1 MQVYNRKQQG
11 QSSVEYLV
19 VTAALALSLLTPIP
33 DNELGG
39 FLQDHKGDNVMEIL
53 TEKIK
58 QSYGAYSYAKS
69 ITPLP
74 ST

>member
-1 MQVYNRKQQG
+1 MQIYKKKQHG

-19 VTAALALSLLTPIP
+19 VTGALTLSLLTPIP

-39 FLQDHKGDNVMEIL
+39 FLQDHQGDNVIEIL

-58 QSYGAYSYAKS
+58 QGYGAYSYAKS

-74 ST
+74 HQ